1 MALTKQQQERLEELA
16 EQKREIHRYQEE
28 YEREFGPSDGVL
40 LDTLE
45 RYLFSHGHV
54 EIDIENVSG
63 NFVSDNDDCGGS
75 LREMLINMMK
85 RQS

>member
-1 MALTKQQQERLEELA
+1 MKLTKLQERRLEKLA
-16 EQKREIHRYQEE
+16 EQKRELHRYQEE

-45 RYLFSHGHV
+45 NYIHEHGHCW
-54 EIDIENVSG
+54 IDIETISG
-63 NFVSDNDDCGGS
+63 NFTSDSEDCGGS
-75 LREMLINMMK
+75 LREMLIDMMK

>member
-1 MALTKQQQERLEELA
+1 MALTKLQERRLEKLA

-45 RYLFSHGHV
+45 DYLRGHGHV
-54 EIDIENVSG
+54 EIDIENLSG

-75 LREMLINMMK
+75 LREMLIDMMK